1 MTPRLVELTQAQTRT
16 SVLSKPES
24 GAGVAGFR
32 LSNIILLLSLSAA
45 TAFFNTHLFRL
56 SRHCKNEAGRGK
68 VG

>member
-24 GAGVAGFR
+24 GAGVAGF